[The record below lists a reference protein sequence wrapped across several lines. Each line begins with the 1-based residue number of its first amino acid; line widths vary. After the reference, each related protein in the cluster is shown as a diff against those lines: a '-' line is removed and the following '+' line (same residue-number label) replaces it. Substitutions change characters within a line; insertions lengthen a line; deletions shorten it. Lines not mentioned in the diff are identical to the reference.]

1 MSFESLLLYK
11 GEGTY
16 YKVLKIVSLIL
27 LLFLLLFGKTLFV
40 YVMGF
45 LFFGS
50 PDEEFIMN
58 EIGEPCIVGESWAEE
73 DFFQVTVTAITFSES
88 D

>member
-1 MSFESLLLYK
+1 MLLYK
-11 GEGTY
+11 EEPTY
-16 YKVLKIVSLIL
+16 YKALKIVSLIL
-27 LLFLLLFGKTLFV
+27 LLFLLLFGKMFFV

-58 EIGEPCIVGESWAEE
+58 EIGESCIVGESWAEE
-73 DFFQVTVTAITFSES
+73 DFFQVTVTAIIFSES
-88 D
+88 DE